1 MRHALLHIC
10 NSSILTLMCIT
21 LVATMYVIT
30 LASCSCNGQLLFI
43 DQVIYASIHTVVT
56 SQQSTR
62 VHIKLIILTCHNL
75 QCIQSCCT
83 VLYNSIASSPG
94 PLSRCTQRK
103 CSHFFACNIKSWER
117 GLGDKAIILYIT
129 VARS

>member
-94 PLSRCTQRK
+94 PLSQLFNAAHKESAPTFLHATLKVGR
-103 CSHFFACNIKSWER
+103 E
-117 GLGDKAIILYIT
+117 GLGTKL
-129 VARS
+129 